1 MKVKLLGTGTSTGVP
16 ELGCFCEVCT
26 STDARDRR
34 LRSSALVTVGDKRI
48 LIDCGPDFR
57 TQMLN
62 EPFGRIDAV
71 LLTHH
76 HYDHIVGLDDLR
88 PFCRMCDIPIFAND
102 ATIEQ
107 VRNFFPYCFAEVKY
121 PGVPNLELHRV
132 DASAAIDVCGIDVL
146 PIAHYHGRIPILG
159 YRIGPLAYITDMSRI
174 EPCELEK
181 LRGVEV
187 LVMNALRYSKPH
199 GSHQTVLEALRI
211 VDYIRPGRTYFTH
224 LMHHIGLYAKIEKC
238 LPDNVFLGYDGL
250 EIEI

>member
-107 VRNFFPYCFAEVKY
+107 VRNFFPYCFADVKY

-132 DASAAIDVCGIDVL
+132 DASVAIDVCGIDVL

-211 VDYIRPGRTYFTH
+211 VDYICPGRTYFTH
-224 LMHHIGLYAKIEKC
+224 LMHHIGLHAKIEKC

>member
-26 STDARDRR
+26 SADARDRR

-132 DASAAIDVCGIDVL
+132 DASVAIDVCGIDVL

-224 LMHHIGLYAKIEKC
+224 LMHHIGLHAKIEKC

>member
-102 ATIEQ
+102 ATIDQ

-132 DASAAIDVCGIDVL
+132 DASVAIDVCGIDVL

-224 LMHHIGLYAKIEKC
+224 LMHHIGLHAKIEKC

>member
-132 DASAAIDVCGIDVL
+132 DASVAIDVCGIDVL

-224 LMHHIGLYAKIEKC
+224 LMHHIGLHAKIEKC

>member
-1 MKVKLLGTGTSTGVP
+1 MKIKLLGTGTSTGVP

-132 DASAAIDVCGIDVL
+132 DASVAIDVCGIDVL

-224 LMHHIGLYAKIEKC
+224 LMHHIGLHAKIEKC

>member
-26 STDARDRR
+26 STDAHDRR

-132 DASAAIDVCGIDVL
+132 DASVAIDVCGIDVL

-224 LMHHIGLYAKIEKC
+224 LMHHIGLHAKIEKC

>member
-132 DASAAIDVCGIDVL
+132 DASVAIDVCGIDVL

-181 LRGVEV
+181 LRGIEV

-224 LMHHIGLYAKIEKC
+224 LMHHIGLHAKIEKC

>member
-132 DASAAIDVCGIDVL
+132 DASVAIDVCGIDVL

-159 YRIGPLAYITDMSRI
+159 YRIGQLAYITDMSRI

-224 LMHHIGLYAKIEKC
+224 LMHHIGLHAKIEKC